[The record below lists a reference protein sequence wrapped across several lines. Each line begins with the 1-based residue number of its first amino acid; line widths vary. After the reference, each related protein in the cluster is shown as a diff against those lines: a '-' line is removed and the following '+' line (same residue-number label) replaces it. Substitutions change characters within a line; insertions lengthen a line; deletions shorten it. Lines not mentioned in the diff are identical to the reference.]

1 MDHTVIYLAPPCFGD
16 ERHWCE
22 DDAPVDCECDDGP
35 HPWIKFAAEQVVQEL
50 RAENA
55 HSRQLGREEG
65 ARMMQ
70 EAAAKLVAD
79 GFRCRTCGVVFDGTP
94 AVGHPANGCERPN
107 WDAATDEELSEAIR
121 ALDPAQVVK
130 GDKP

>member
-70 EAAAKLVAD
+70 EAAKQICYERVSYLEGNELYPAYGLNSQVEGVK
-79 GFRCRTCGVVFDGTP
+79 RC
-94 AVGHPANGCERPN
+94 
-107 WDAATDEELSEAIR
+107 LSMLSH
-121 ALDPAQVVK
+121 LDPAQVVK
-130 GDKP
+130 GDARSL